1 MLTLQIEQMSEE
13 YDVTASEV
21 QQKTMKFCE
30 DGVDVN
36 GELRKEEYDHYG
48 TNKAE
53 CWLNEG
59 EKKRR

>member
-1 MLTLQIEQMSEE
+1 MSEE

-36 GELRKEEYDHYG
+36 GEWRKEEYDHYG